1 MSESISE
8 MILPGTYIEV
18 RAEGLIGVGGIA
30 TGNIGI
36 VGTAAKGPK
45 NKVVAIGNFAE
56 ALDFFGEADAW
67 DATNKLTL
75 VRTAQMAF
83 QGGGKNVYAVRI
95 ANGDPVKAAGTIHST
110 NAGTPADFT
119 MTAKEAGTYGNQIS
133 YSVTEVTLKGGGKSY
148 VLALKYRNIKEVYEG
163 ANIGE
168 IQALIKAE
176 SMLVDVSDPV
186 NPGDALRPATSRALS
201 KNADD
206 SNGTAG
212 LDHADVSGVDL
223 EEGLAVLED
232 EPVNILLVA
241 GFDVQTGGDKVGA
254 HLERTENIG
263 RERIAVIGASS
274 ATSATVE
281 TDAAAVNDDRIVL
294 VAPGMRTDDPVSKKE
309 ITYPPSYLAAVIGGK
324 LSTLAPHVSMT
335 NKDISIKGL
344 STQYNETITKKLLNK
359 GVLLVRT
366 KFGKQIVRA
375 ITSQDG
381 PFKQISIRRIV
392 DYAKAGVR
400 KGADPYIGRLNN
412 ARVRAALKATLD
424 GFLSQMLMD
433 EMLVGYE
440 LDVTATRSQE
450 INGIAAVTM
459 TLKPTFSIDYI
470 RVTMNLE

>member
-30 TGNIGI
+30 TGNVGI

-45 NKVVAIGNFAE
+45 NKVVAIGNYAE
-56 ALDFFGEADAW
+56 ALDAFGEPDAW
-67 DATNKLTL
+67 TNTDKLSL

-83 QGGGKNVYAVRI
+83 QGGAKNVFAVRI
-95 ANGDPVKAAGTIHST
+95 ANGAPVKASATIHSVHAT
-110 NAGTPADFT
+110 TPADFT
-119 MTAKEAGTYGNQIS
+119 MTAKEAGTYGNQIA
-133 YSVTEVTLKGGGKSY
+133 YSVTEVVLKGGGKTF
-148 VLALKYRNIKEVYEG
+148 VLAIEYRNIKEVYQG
-163 ANIGE
+163 ATIGE
-168 IQALIKAE
+168 IQTLIKAE
-176 SMLVDVSDPV
+176 SLLVDVSDPV
-186 NPGDALRPATSRALS
+186 HAAEALRPATKRALN
-201 KNADD
+201 KNADGG
-206 SNGTAG
+206 NGTSG
-212 LDHADVSGVDL
+212 LDQANVSGVDL

-232 EPVNILLVA
+232 EPVNILLVG
-241 GFDVQTGGDKVGA
+241 GFDVKTGGDKVGA

-263 RERIAVIGASS
+263 KERIAILGASA
-274 ATSATVE
+274 ATSTTVE
-281 TDAAAVNDDRIVL
+281 TDATSISDDRIVL
-294 VAPGMRTDDPVSKKE
+294 VAPGMTVDDPVSKKE
-309 ITYPPSYLAAVIGGK
+309 ITYPPSYLAAIVGGK
-324 LSTLAPHVSMT
+324 LSTLAPHISLT
-335 NKDISIKGL
+335 NKDIPIKDL
-344 STQYNETITKKLLNK
+344 SERYNETIAKKLLNK

-366 KFGKQIVRA
+366 KFGKQIVRG

-381 PFKQISIRRIV
+381 PFKQISIRRVV

-433 EMLVGYE
+433 EMLVGYQ

>member
-36 VGTAAKGPK
+36 VGTAAKGAK
-45 NKVVAIGNFAE
+45 NKVALLGNYAE
-56 ALDFFGEADAW
+56 TLDFFGEPDSW
-67 DATNKLTL
+67 DTENKLTL
-75 VRTAQMAF
+75 ARTAQMAF
-83 QGGGKNVYAVRI
+83 QGGAKNVYAVRI
-95 ANGDPVKAAGTIHST
+95 ANGDPVKAVATIHST
-110 NAGTPADFT
+110 NAASADFT
-119 MTAKEAGTYGNQIS
+119 MTAKEPGTYGNSIK
-133 YSVTEVTLKGGGKSY
+133 YSVAEVTLKGGGTSF
-148 VLALKYRNIKEVYEG
+148 VLTLTYRNVKEVYEG
-163 ANIGE
+163 GNIGE
-168 IQALIKAE
+168 IQALVKTE
-176 SMLVDVSDPV
+176 SMLVDVSDAI
-186 NPGDALRPATSRALS
+186 NTGDPLVAASERTLS
-201 KNADD
+201 KNSDGSD
-206 SNGTAG
+206 GTAG

-223 EEGLAVLED
+223 EEGLAVLEN
-232 EPVNILLVA
+232 ESVNILLVG

-263 RERIAVIGASS
+263 KERMAILGASAS
-274 ATSATVE
+274 DASTVD
-281 TDAAAVNDDRIVL
+281 TDADSVNDDRIVL
-294 VAPGMRTDDPVSKKE
+294 VAPGMKTDDPVSKKE
-309 ITYPPSYLAAVIGGK
+309 ITYPPAYLAAVIGGK
-324 LSTLAPHVSMT
+324 LSTLAPHISMT
-335 NKDISIKGL
+335 NKDLPLKDL
-344 STQYNETITKKLLNK
+344 SVQYNDTVTKKLLNK
-359 GVLLVRT
+359 GSLLVRT

-375 ITSQDG
+375 ITTQDG

-400 KGADPYIGRLNN
+400 KGSDPYIGRLNN

-440 LDVTATRSQE
+440 LAVSATRSQE

-459 TLKPTFSIDYI
+459 TLKPTFSIDFI

>member
-36 VGTAAKGPK
+36 VGTAARGPK
-45 NKVVAIGNFAE
+45 NEVVAIGNYAE
-56 ALDFFGEADAW
+56 ALDFFGEPDAW
-67 DATNKLTL
+67 SNENKLTL
-75 VRTAQMAF
+75 VRTAQMVF

-95 ANGDPVKAAGTIHST
+95 ANGEPVKAAGTIHST
-110 NAGTPADFT
+110 NATTPADFT
-119 MTAKEAGTYGNQIS
+119 MTAKEAGTYGNQIT
-133 YSVTEVTLKGGGKSY
+133 YSVTEVILKGGAKSY

-163 ANIGE
+163 INIGE
-168 IQALIKAE
+168 IHALIDAE
-176 SMLVDVSDPV
+176 SVLVDVSDPV
-186 NPGDALRPATSRALS
+186 NAADPLRPATSRTLN
-201 KNADD
+201 KNADGGD
-206 SNGTAG
+206 GTSG
-212 LDHADVSGVDL
+212 LDHANVSGVDL
-223 EEGLAVLED
+223 EEGLAVLEN
-232 EPVNILLVA
+232 EPVNILVVA
-241 GFDVQTGGDKVGA
+241 GFDVKTGADKVGA

-263 RERIAVIGASS
+263 KERIAVLGASS
-274 ATSATVE
+274 DTSSTVE
-281 TDAAAVNDDRIVL
+281 TDAASVNDDRIVL
-294 VAPGMRTDDPVSKKE
+294 VAPGMTVDDPVSKKE
-309 ITYPPSYLAAVIGGK
+309 ITYPPSYLAAVIAGK

-335 NKDISIKGL
+335 NKEVSIKDL
-344 STQYNETITKKLLNK
+344 SVQYNETVTKKLLNK

-366 KFGKQIVRA
+366 KFGKQVVRA

-381 PFKQISIRRIV
+381 PFKQISIRRVV

-424 GFLSQMLMD
+424 GFLSQMLVD

-440 LDVTATRSQE
+440 LDVSATRSQE

-459 TLKPTFSIDYI
+459 TLKPTFSIDFI

>member
-36 VGTAAKGPK
+36 VGTAARGPK
-45 NKVVAIGNFAE
+45 NKVVAIGNYAE
-56 ALDFFGEADAW
+56 ALDFFGEPDAW
-67 DATNKLTL
+67 TNENKLTL
-75 VRTAQMAF
+75 VRTAQMLF

-95 ANGDPVKAAGTIHST
+95 ANGEPVKAAGTIHST
-110 NAGTPADFT
+110 NATTPADFT
-119 MTAKEAGTYGNQIS
+119 MTAKEAGTYGNQIT
-133 YSVTEVTLKGGGKSY
+133 YSVTEVILKGGGKSY

-163 ANIGE
+163 VNIGA
-168 IQALIKAE
+168 IHALIDAE
-176 SMLVDVSDPV
+176 SMLVDVSAPV
-186 NPGDALRPATSRALS
+186 NGADPLRPATNRSLS

-206 SNGTAG
+206 SDGTSG
-212 LDHADVSGVDL
+212 LDHANVSGVDL
-223 EEGLAVLED
+223 EEGLDILVN
-232 EPVNILLVA
+232 EPVNILVVG
-241 GFDVQTGGDKVGA
+241 GFDVKTGGDKVGA

-263 RERIAVIGASS
+263 KERIAILGASS
-274 ATSATVE
+274 ATSSTVE
-281 TDAAAVNDDRIVL
+281 TDAASVNDDRIVL
-294 VAPGMRTDDPVSKKE
+294 VAPGMKVDDPVSKKE
-309 ITYPPSYLAAVIGGK
+309 ITYPPAYLAAVIAGK

-335 NKDISIKGL
+335 NKEVSIKDL
-344 STQYNETITKKLLNK
+344 SDQYNETVTKKLLNK

-366 KFGKQIVRA
+366 KFGKQVVRA

-424 GFLSQMLMD
+424 GFLSQMLVD

-440 LDVTATRSQE
+440 LDVSATRSQE

-459 TLKPTFSIDYI
+459 TLRPTFSIDYI

>member
-36 VGTAAKGPK
+36 VGTPAKVQK
-45 NKVVAIGNFAE
+45 NKVGLLGNYAE
-56 ALDFFGEADAW
+56 ALDFFGEPDSWKAE
-67 DATNKLTL
+67 NKLTL

-83 QGGGKNVYAVRI
+83 QGGAKNVYAVRI
-95 ANGDPVKAAGTIHST
+95 ANGDPVKAVTTIHST
-110 NAGTPADFT
+110 NATPADFT
-119 MTAKEAGTYGNQIS
+119 MTAKEPGTYGNKIK
-133 YSVTEVTLKGGGKSY
+133 YSVTEVTLKGGGKNY
-148 VLALKYRNIKEVYEG
+148 VLTLTYRNVKEVYEG
-163 ANIGE
+163 ADIGE
-168 IQALIKAE
+168 IQAQIKTE
-176 SMLVDVSDPV
+176 SMLVDVSDAI
-186 NPGDALRPATSRALS
+186 NTGDALLPTNTKPLG
-201 KNADD
+201 KN
-206 SNGTAG
+206 SNGSDGTAG
-212 LDHADVSGVDL
+212 LDQANVSGVDL
-223 EEGLAVLED
+223 EEGLAVLEN
-232 EPVNILLVA
+232 EPVNILLVG
-241 GFDVQTGGDKVGA
+241 GFDVKTGGDKVGA

-263 RERIAVIGASS
+263 KERIAIVGASS
-274 ATSATVE
+274 SDPSKVN
-281 TDAAAVNDDRIVL
+281 TDADSVNDDRIVL
-294 VAPGMRTDDPVSKKE
+294 VAPGMKTDDPVSKKE
-309 ITYPPSYLAAVIGGK
+309 ITYPPAYLAAVVGGK

-335 NKDISIKGL
+335 NKDLPLKDLSI
-344 STQYNETITKKLLNK
+344 QYNDTVTKKLLNK
-359 GVLLVRT
+359 GAFLVRT

-375 ITSQDG
+375 ITTQDG
-381 PFKQISIRRIV
+381 PFKQISIRRTV

-440 LDVTATRSQE
+440 LAVTATRSQE

-459 TLKPTFSIDYI
+459 TLRPTFSIDFI

>member
-45 NKVVAIGNFAE
+45 NKAIALGNYAE
-56 ALDFFGEADAW
+56 ALDFFGEPDDW
-67 DATNKLTL
+67 SNENKLTL

-95 ANGDPVKAAGTIHST
+95 ANGDPVKAQANIHST
-110 NAGTPADFT
+110 NISSADFT
-119 MTAKEAGTYGNQIS
+119 MTAKEPGTYGNQIR
-133 YSVTEVTLKGGGKSY
+133 YSVAEVTLKGGDKSY
-148 VLALKYRNIKEVYEG
+148 VLTLTYRNVKEVYEG
-163 ANIGE
+163 ANIGD
-168 IQALIKAE
+168 IQAQLKTD
-176 SMLVDVSDPV
+176 SMLVDVSDVV
-186 NPGDALRPATSRALS
+186 NAADALVPASERALNQNS
-201 KNADD
+201 DD

-212 LDHADVSGVDL
+212 LDHPDVSGVDL
-223 EEGLAVLED
+223 EEGLAVLEN
-232 EPVNILLVA
+232 EPVNILLVG

-263 RERIAVIGASS
+263 KERMAVIGASA
-274 ATSATVE
+274 ATSSTVE
-281 TDAAAVNDDRIVL
+281 TDADSVNDDRIVL
-294 VAPGMRTDDPVSKKE
+294 VAPGMTTDDPVSKTE
-309 ITYPPSYLAAVIGGK
+309 VTYPPAYLAAVVGGK
-324 LSTLAPHVSMT
+324 LSTLAPHISMT
-335 NKDISIKGL
+335 NKDLPLKGL
-344 STQYNETITKKLLNK
+344 SDQYNDTITKKLLNK

-375 ITSQDG
+375 ITTQDG
-381 PFKQISIRRIV
+381 PFKQISIRRII

-440 LDVTATRSQE
+440 LAVTATRSQE
-450 INGIAAVTM
+450 INGIAAVTI
-459 TLKPTFSIDYI
+459 TLRPTFSIDYI

>member
-30 TGNIGI
+30 TGNIGL

-45 NKVVAIGNFAE
+45 NTAIAIGNYAE
-56 ALDFFGEADAW
+56 ALDFFGEPDAW
-67 DATNKLTL
+67 DTENKLTL

-83 QGGGKNVYAVRI
+83 QGGGKNVFAVRI
-95 ANGDPVKAAGTIHST
+95 ANGDPVKAAGTIHSV
-110 NAGTPADFT
+110 NAVTPADFT

-133 YSVTEVTLKGGGKSY
+133 YSVTEVTLKGGGKTY
-148 VLALKYRNIKEVYEG
+148 ILALKYRNIKEVYEG
-163 ANIGE
+163 VNIGQ
-168 IQALIKAE
+168 IHAQIKAE
-176 SMLVDVSDPV
+176 SMLVDVSDVV
-186 NPGDALRPATSRALS
+186 NAGDALRPASSRVLHT
-201 KNADD
+201 NADD
-206 SNGTAG
+206 SDGIAG
-212 LDHADVSGVDL
+212 QDHANVSGVDL
-223 EEGLAVLED
+223 EEGLAVLEN
-232 EPVNILLVA
+232 EPVNILLVG
-241 GFDVQTGGDKVGA
+241 GFDVQSGGDKVGA

-263 RERIAVIGASS
+263 KERIALLGASAS
-274 ATSATVE
+274 TSSTVE

-294 VAPGMRTDDPVSKKE
+294 VAPGMKADDPFSKRE
-309 ITYPPSYLAAVIGGK
+309 VTYPPAYLAAIIGGK
-324 LSTLAPHVSMT
+324 LSTLAPHISMT
-335 NKDISIKGL
+335 NKDVAIKDL
-344 STQYNETITKKLLNK
+344 SEQYNETVTKKLLNK

-381 PFKQISIRRIV
+381 PFTQISIRRIV

-440 LDVTATRSQE
+440 LAVTATRSQE